1 METFPVPIPLI
12 AVWGAIT
19 LALLGTVMYRGI
31 LEQREDD
38 QLFLDKAEE
47 HMAQEQRQLVN
58 RIQKLDSG
66 VKALGITSGALLFLI
81 AVIFVWRGLQNF

>member
-1 METFPVPIPLI
+1 MEHFPVPIPLI

-19 LALLGTVMYRGI
+19 IALVGTVMYRGI

-47 HMAQEQRQLVN
+47 HMAREQRELVA
-58 RIQKLDSG
+58 RIQRLDRG
-66 VKALGITSGALLFLI
+66 VKALGITSGALLFVI
-81 AVIFVWRGLQNF
+81 AVIFVWRGLQSF